1 MREPGSDISTIYLGG
16 GTPSQLTTEQ
26 LRTILYNINNVYR
39 VARDAEITIE
49 CNPDDITEEYAMAIR
64 NMGFKA
70 LSLKKE
76 EKRNSHMKKNVKSF
90 MNIKKVN

>member
-1 MREPGSDISTIYLGG
+1 
-16 GTPSQLTTEQ
+16 
-26 LRTILYNINNVYR
+26 
-39 VARDAEITIE
+39 
-49 CNPDDITEEYAMAIR
+49 
-64 NMGFKA
+64 MGFKA